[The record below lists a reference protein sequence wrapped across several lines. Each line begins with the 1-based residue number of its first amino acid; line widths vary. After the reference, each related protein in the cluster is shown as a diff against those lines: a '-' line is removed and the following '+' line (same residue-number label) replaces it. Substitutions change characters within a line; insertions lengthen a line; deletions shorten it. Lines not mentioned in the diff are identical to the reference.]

1 MAQSQ
6 ISRSKEFKYIQII
19 DSTRKDIKLLKSIEN
34 DLISQNSHLSL
45 LAKERKHKLQRNRKI
60 SLVSI
65 CIAVL
70 CIIIP

>member
-1 MAQSQ
+1 MAQSK

-34 DLISQNSHLSL
+34 DLIKQNSHLSS